1 MVHGRTFWELLEQ
14 RVDATPDALMF
25 VDEDM
30 RTLTFAEFWSE
41 AELAAAGLAASG
53 LVAGDV
59 VSWQLPNWIETFV
72 LAGALSRIGVTQNP
86 LSTALAADEVES
98 IVARC
103 GADLLVVPTSW
114 EGRDLEGEATAIARS
129 YEGMRV
135 LVAQRALPQGDP
147 TALPPMHLDPLA
159 DEPAGTWLFHTA
171 GTTAEHKL
179 VQHSDETLT
188 AAARGLCQRLGL
200 IAHDRHALM
209 RPASHVDGIAWLL
222 ASIISGCANILT
234 ERFDDEETSE
244 VLSREGVTLAG
255 STAAHHRAYLQH
267 QRRQLH
273 PVFADV
279 RGFPHGGGRRGKNL
293 DEDVRSLFDAPVLP
307 SYGSTEA
314 PVLTMAS
321 ISDPADV
328 LAAGEGTPLPGVELR
343 FVRSD
348 GTIATGGA
356 EGEIRVRAPQLMLG
370 YLDPLLDAQAFD
382 ADGFFRTGDLGRID
396 ERGVVT
402 ITGHLGDVVVPSDE
416 LTERDLEMLRDEYRG

>member
-14 RVDATPDALMF
+14 RVDATPDALML

-30 RTLTFAEFWSE
+30 RTLTFAEYWSE

-53 LVAGDV
+53 VSAGDV

-72 LAGALSRIGVTQNP
+72 LVAALSRIGVAQNP
-86 LSTALAADEVES
+86 LSTGLAADEVES

-114 EGRDLEGEATAIARS
+114 EGRDLEHEATAIART

-147 TALPPMHLDPLA
+147 TSLPTLPFDAVDDAPS
-159 DEPAGTWLFHTA
+159 GSWLFHTA
-171 GTTAEHKL
+171 GTTAEHKV
-179 VQHSDETLT
+179 VQHSDATLH

-200 IAHDRHALM
+200 IGHDRHALM
-209 RPASHVDGIAWLL
+209 RPASHVDGITWLL
-222 ASIISGCANILT
+222 ASIISGCSNILT
-234 ERFDDEETSE
+234 ERFDEEETAE
-244 VLSREGVTLAG
+244 VLAREGVTLAG
-255 STAAHHRAYLQH
+255 STAAHHRAYVQH

-279 RGFPHGGGRRGKNL
+279 RGFPHGGGRRVDGL
-293 DEDVRSLFDAPVLP
+293 DADVRALFDAPVLP

-321 ISDPADV
+321 ISDPDDARSS
-328 LAAGEGTPLPGVELR
+328 GEGTPLPGVELR
-343 FVRSD
+343 FVRED

-356 EGEIRVRAPQLMLG
+356 EGELRVRAPQLMLG

-382 ADGFFRTGDLGRID
+382 ADGFFRTGDVGRID
-396 ERGVVT
+396 ERGVVS
-402 ITGHLGDVVVPSDE
+402 ITGHLGDVVVPADQ
-416 LTERDLEMLRDEYRG
+416 LTDRDLDLLRDEHRG

>member
-1 MVHGRTFWELLEQ
+1 
-14 RVDATPDALMF
+14 
-25 VDEDM
+25 
-30 RTLTFAEFWSE
+30 
-41 AELAAAGLAASG
+41 
-53 LVAGDV
+53 
-59 VSWQLPNWIETFV
+59 
-72 LAGALSRIGVTQNP
+72 
-86 LSTALAADEVES
+86 
-98 IVARC
+98 
-103 GADLLVVPTSW
+103 VPASW
-114 EGRDLEGEATAIARS
+114 EGRDLERDATSIARS

-147 TALPPMHLDPLA
+147 HSLLPLSVHPA
-159 DEPAGTWLFHTA
+159 DEAPSGSWLFHTA
-171 GTTAEHKL
+171 GTTAEHKV
-179 VQHSDETLT
+179 VQHSDATLC
-188 AAARGLCQRLGL
+188 AAARGMCQRLGL
-200 IAHDRHALM
+200 IGHDRHALM
-209 RPASHVDGIAWLL
+209 RPASHVDGISWLL

-234 ERFDDEETSE
+234 ERFDEEETAE

-273 PVFADV
+273 PVFTDV
-279 RGFPHGGGRRGKNL
+279 RGFPHGGGRRVDGL

-321 ISDPADV
+321 ISDPDDV

-343 FVRSD
+343 FVRED

-382 ADGFFRTGDLGRID
+382 EDGFFRTGDLGRID

-402 ITGHLGDVVVPSDE
+402 VTGHLGDVVVPSDE
-416 LTERDLEMLRDEYRG
+416 LTDRDLDLLRDEFRG